1 MRVLV
6 ATLLMLTLQS
16 TGRLDIVVRD
26 ANTREGV
33 SGVPVTLTLRVPNE
47 PAGLSSTVFTDPRGL
62 AIFSALGV
70 GSYAI
75 RLGEGFQAQGG
86 SLPAFVTLDA
96 VTTRKLEISVKRIAT
111 VSGRIV
117 NRDGGPSADANVAL
131 LSMAY
136 VDGRQALRILRN
148 ATSDNDGNFR
158 FIEIPSGDY
167 YVRVE
172 HQMPRTI
179 AYYPG
184 VVDPSGAQRLTLR
197 EQDLALG
204 DIQLPNVPRFKVSG
218 TVIHSPSEG
227 GRALTI
233 YLSHDNLELQE
244 DPFLVSLSSR
254 RVSSTEVRFELND
267 VPAGAYILYP
277 LLGDRGLG
285 SLGKES
291 VRIDDRDV
299 SDLKIVLKPMVGI
312 AGRIVMK
319 DAQSR
324 LPENLR
330 LATPS
335 RDSFPPLLVS
345 DLSRSAI
352 AVARNGEFAVR
363 NLIDG
368 GRYGISVQGLPPD
381 AFVSNI
387 RLGNRSILSDSAFV
401 AGVTEETFEV
411 QIATPGGIVRGSVR
425 DSGGQPVAS
434 ASVVAVPDFP
444 RRKNAAFYKR
454 TTTDARGQFT
464 IQGLAPGEYQLFA
477 LPGPPPQGAEE
488 DPAFLGVFESRST
501 RISAVPGQAVEAN
514 LTLIN

>member
-86 SLPAFVTLDA
+86 SLPAFVTVDA
-96 VTTRKLEISVKRIAT
+96 VTPRQLEISVKRIAT

-148 ATSDNDGNFR
+148 ATSANDGSFR

-197 EQDLALG
+197 DQDLALG

-233 YLSHDNLELQE
+233 YMSHDNLELQE

-277 LLGDRGLG
+277 Y
-285 SLGKES
+285 S
-291 VRIDDRDV
+291 
-299 SDLKIVLKPMVGI
+299 GI
-312 AGRIVMK
+312 A
-319 DAQSR
+319 AW
-324 LPENLR
+324 
-330 LATPS
+330 
-335 RDSFPPLLVS
+335 
-345 DLSRSAI
+345 
-352 AVARNGEFAVR
+352 ARWE
-363 NLIDG
+363 
-368 GRYGISVQGLPPD
+368 
-381 AFVSNI
+381 
-387 RLGNRSILSDSAFV
+387 
-401 AGVTEETFEV
+401 
-411 QIATPGGIVRGSVR
+411 
-425 DSGGQPVAS
+425 
-434 ASVVAVPDFP
+434 
-444 RRKNAAFYKR
+444 RRA
-454 TTTDARGQFT
+454 
-464 IQGLAPGEYQLFA
+464 
-477 LPGPPPQGAEE
+477 
-488 DPAFLGVFESRST
+488 
-501 RISAVPGQAVEAN
+501 
-514 LTLIN
+514 